1 MIGISLVNIIGRC
14 FYIEK
19 TVQGKEG
26 IKVWEL
32 FQSLFEKAVWFLKLY
47 VIEYRY
53 LVAFLAC
60 FVFFYILFMHWLN
73 IRFFRIL
80 REPVAIICL
89 VVEIVAIA
97 YFTIFFREQGESHT
111 YELELFWSY
120 KKWILEGSVA
130 FGLEILNNI
139 VLFFPFGFILTD
151 ALRRCPFWAV
161 LLASVA
167 VSGCIELSQLVFR
180 LGLFEFDDIFNNV
193 LGAVAGWCVFHI
205 LRSFKRRRS
214 SSPSYR

>member
-1 MIGISLVNIIGRC
+1 MP
-14 FYIEK
+14 
-19 TVQGKEG
+19 GKEG

-130 FGLEILNNI
+130 FGLEILNNKYYKGSGT
-139 VLFFPFGFILTD
+139 VKFFQI
-151 ALRRCPFWAV
+151 
-161 LLASVA
+161 LASSSEGVNA
-167 VSGCIELSQLVFR
+167 ITL
-180 LGLFEFDDIFNNV
+180 LFEKSLTFFVMI
-193 LGAVAGWCVFHI
+193 
-205 LRSFKRRRS
+205 
-214 SSPSYR
+214 

>member
-1 MIGISLVNIIGRC
+1 MP
-14 FYIEK
+14 
-19 TVQGKEG
+19 GKEG

-60 FVFFYILFMHWLN
+60 FVFLYILFMHWLN

-161 LLASVA
+161 LLSSLA
-167 VSGCIELSQLVFR
+167 VSGCIEMSQLVFR

-205 LRSFKRRRS
+205 LRSFKRRRRPES
-214 SSPSYR
+214 SSVYSG

>member
-1 MIGISLVNIIGRC
+1 M
-14 FYIEK
+14 
-19 TVQGKEG
+19 
-26 IKVWEL
+26 WEL

-60 FVFFYILFMHWLN
+60 FVFLYILFMHWLN

-161 LLASVA
+161 LLSSLA
-167 VSGCIELSQLVFR
+167 VSGCIEMSQLVFR

-205 LRSFKRRRS
+205 LRSFKRRRRQES
-214 SSPSYR
+214 SSVYSG

>member
-1 MIGISLVNIIGRC
+1 MPDILRESVT
-14 FYIEK
+14 E
-19 TVQGKEG
+19 KEG

-60 FVFFYILFMHWLN
+60 FVFLYILFMHWLN

-161 LLASVA
+161 LLSSLA
-167 VSGCIELSQLVFR
+167 VSGCIEMSQLAFR

-205 LRSFKRRRS
+205 LRSFKRRRRPES
-214 SSPSYR
+214 SSVYSG